1 LKKKNNKN
9 KVFSSVQNN
18 AKNVQF
24 LKNNPL
30 KFLKIHF
37 FGKNLNQKNHSKTDI
52 LKKGSHLPCLNPPNY
67 HTKKKRYTSDLT
79 DKQWKKIENLLP
91 SSKSNNEKGG
101 RPQSNMREVINAI
114 FYLNYSGCTWR
125 NLPKDF
131 PNYQTVYGHFRH
143 FKKDGTWEKISAEL
157 VKSTREK
164 MGKTPLPT
172 GGCIDSQSI
181 KSTNI
186 GGESIGYDGNKKIN
200 GRKRFILTDT
210 IGLILGV
217 YVCAANVSEIKGA
230 RKLFAKLKMNHVLS
244 KLCENLKSVWA
255 DGGFRG
261 EILSNFLRKIWNF
274 ILIITL
280 VSDLKKQAEEK
291 EKILQSKNGFVVIPK
306 RWVVERT
313 FAWLGNYRRLNKD
326 YEKTT
331 ASSQTM
337 ILIASIQIMLKR
349 IK

>member
-1 LKKKNNKN
+1 M
-9 KVFSSVQNN
+9 QNN
-18 AKNVQF
+18 NINRQF
-24 LKNNPL
+24 LKISPL
-30 KFLKIHF
+30 KIFKIHF
-37 FGKNLNQKNHSKTDI
+37 FGKNLTPKNHSKTDI
-52 LKKGSHLPCLNPPNY
+52 LKKELHLPCLNSPI
-67 HTKKKRYTSDLT
+67 HITKKKRYTSDLT
-79 DKQWKKIENLLP
+79 DKQWKRIENLLP
-91 SSKSNNEKGG
+91 ASKSNNEKGG
-101 RPQSNMREVINAI
+101 RPSSNMREVINAI

-131 PNYQTVYGHFRH
+131 PNYQTVYGYYRH
-143 FKKDGTWEKISAEL
+143 FTKDGTWEKISLEL
-157 VKSTREK
+157 VKSTRKK
-164 MGKTPLPT
+164 MGRTPLPT
-172 GGCIDSQSI
+172 GSCIDSQSI
-181 KSTNI
+181 KTTNI

-210 IGLILGV
+210 MGLILCV
-217 YVCAANVSEIKGA
+217 CVCAANVSETKGA
-230 RKLFAKLKMNHVLS
+230 RKLFAKLKMNNVLS
-244 KLCENLKSVWA
+244 ELCKNLKCVWA

-291 EKILQSKNGFVVIPK
+291 EKILKNKNGFVVITK

-331 ASSQTM
+331 SSSQAM
-337 ILIASIQIMLKR
+337 ILVASMQIMLKR
-349 IK
+349 TK